1 MRGFS
6 CCLISMV
13 ASVLGWAGP
22 DERVRA
28 SPVLPSMQ
36 LKLSLDEAHEADE
49 RTPAAVVSPIFRTA
63 AEPMSSV
70 RPSTSYRSDPD
81 ETASEQMVR
90 AMEQQALA
98 ANANTGACFR
108 SAGNESSGAGI
119 SWSLTEGFGFYVQGK
134 GVSRQ
139 LSRYL
144 RRNEVCPPGDPSPVC
159 KTLPKSS
166 CD

>member
-1 MRGFS
+1 MRGIS

-22 DERVRA
+22 DERVRV
-28 SPVLPSMQ
+28 SPGLSSAP
-36 LKLSLDEAHEADE
+36 LKLSLGEPHDADE
-49 RTPAAVVSPIFRTA
+49 RTPAAVVSPIFRTVV
-63 AEPMSSV
+63 EPMASV

-90 AMEQQALA
+90 TMEQQAMA
-98 ANANTGACFR
+98 ASGNTGACFH
-108 SAGNESSGAGI
+108 SSGNESSGGGI
-119 SWSLTEGFGFYVQGK
+119 SWSLNEGFGFYVQGK

-144 RRNEVCPPGDPSPVC
+144 RRNEVCPPGDPSPMC
-159 KTLPKSS
+159 KTLPRSG